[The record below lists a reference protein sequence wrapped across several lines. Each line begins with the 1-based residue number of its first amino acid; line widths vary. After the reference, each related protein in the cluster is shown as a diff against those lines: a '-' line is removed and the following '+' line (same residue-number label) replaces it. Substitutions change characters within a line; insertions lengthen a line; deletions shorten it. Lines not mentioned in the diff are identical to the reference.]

1 MPKTIPADAMERLIA
16 SREQFLSYI
25 QRRVESRVVAEDIL
39 QAAFV
44 RGVERGGEIRDAESV
59 VSWFYRV
66 LGNAVIDHY
75 RHKSVE
81 SRGLEEWAKELEVQV
96 EPSPDSKQA
105 ICGCVNKL
113 LSELKPEYQ
122 SALKSVEMEEES
134 LKEYAE
140 QAGITAENAAVR
152 VHRAR
157 HALLK
162 QVRKTC
168 GACAEH
174 NCLDCDCGHGK

>member
-1 MPKTIPADAMERLIA
+1 MERLIA
-16 SREQFLSYI
+16 SREQFLAYI
-25 QRRVESRVVAEDIL
+25 QRRVGSRVVAEDIL
-39 QAAFV
+39 QSAFV
-44 RGVERGGEIRDAESV
+44 RGVQRGGEIRDSESV
-59 VSWFYRV
+59 VAWFYRV
-66 LGNAVIDHY
+66 LGNAVIDHH
-75 RHKSVE
+75 RHNAVE

-96 EPSPDSKQA
+96 EPSPDSKHE

-122 SALKSVEMEEES
+122 SALKSVEMDEAS

-140 QAGITAENAAVR
+140 SSGITAENAAVR

-157 HALLK
+157 QALLK
-162 QVRKTC
+162 QVRNTC

-174 NCLDCDCGHGK
+174 MCVDCNCRHD